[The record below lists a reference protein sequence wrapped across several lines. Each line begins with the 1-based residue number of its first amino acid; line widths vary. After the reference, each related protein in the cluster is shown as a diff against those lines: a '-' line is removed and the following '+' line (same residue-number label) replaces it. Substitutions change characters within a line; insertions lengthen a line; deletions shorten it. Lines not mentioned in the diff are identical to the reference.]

1 MSAAR
6 AARWLPILALA
17 ALALGA
23 AAARAQDD
31 AAAASPGPAPTAPA
45 GSVPELRVIAPDEL
59 RKLLERH
66 LDLARAIADQQ
77 AALAARPDAARG
89 AAAPASA
96 AAPTSAASAPD
107 SSIEISE
114 VEWSRLIAAAPAQA
128 RTLVQT
134 EGYFVAKA
142 KVEREG
148 KLVRLTLE
156 PGPIARVERQV
167 IDFQGEL
174 ADALEKRDGRA
185 RDLHEELLDNWA
197 LPVGAAFRNEDW
209 SDAKTAVIARLR
221 AEGYAAANWS
231 GTSAEVISSDDPDS
245 TEAPKVRIFAVVDT
259 GPLFRAG
266 PGPESIAITGLVYH
280 EADRVRALA
289 GFDEGAPLTETRLLD
304 YQERLL
310 RTGLFDQV
318 AVSLDPDAALVGQ
331 SRVLVQIKEA
341 PLQNATTG
349 LGYGT
354 NTGPRATLEYTH
366 RRVFGWAAT
375 ARNKFELGRDRKAW
389 DGEISAH
396 PNAQMQRYLV
406 GGTYELLKTDDDRVI
421 SQRIRL
427 GRSEDL
433 PQRERLAFIEF
444 ERSNECTYA
453 DGACVDALTLKAVSA
468 NLHNTWR
475 RLDNAVLPTR
485 GETLNV
491 QVGGGWAVGLAPSLP
506 PEERPSAGPFA
517 RLYGRATGYFPLP
530 NNFFSEARL
539 ELGGV
544 LTKHEVVVPDS
555 QRFRAGGDDSV
566 RGYDYRTLAP
576 ATAEGGVTGGKLLFT
591 ASAEIARPVSKDLP
605 SVWWAAFVD
614 AGRAADSVSDLKPAL
629 GYGVGARWRSP
640 VGPLKLDLAYGQELK
655 QWRVHLSVGIAF

>member
-1 MSAAR
+1 MSGTR
-6 AARWLPILALA
+6 AARWLLSLVLA
-17 ALALGA
+17 ASVVGA
-23 AAARAQDD
+23 APAWAQDEV
-31 AAAASPGPAPTAPA
+31 TAPSPDPSPA
-45 GSVPELRVIAPDEL
+45 STASIGVPELEVVAPSEL
-59 RKLLERH
+59 RKLLEKH

-77 AALAARPDAARG
+77 AAAANRPGGARPP
-89 AAAPASA
+89 AAPASA
-96 AAPTSAASAPD
+96 ASGSASAD
-107 SSIEISE
+107 SSIEISD

-128 RTLVQT
+128 RTLVQP
-134 EGYFVAKA
+134 EGYFLAKA
-142 KVEREG
+142 RVERQG
-148 KLVRLTLE
+148 RQVRLTLD
-156 PGPIARVERQV
+156 PGPIARVEKLV
-167 IDFQGEL
+167 IEFQGGL
-174 ADALEKRDGRA
+174 GDSLEKRERRA
-185 RDLHEELLDNWA
+185 SELHDQLIENWA
-197 LPVGAAFRNEDW
+197 LPVGAAFRNDVW
-209 SDAKTAVIARLR
+209 SGAKSAVIGRLR
-221 AEGYAAANWS
+221 AEGYAAASWS

-245 TEAPKVRIFAVVDT
+245 TEAPKVHIFAVADS

-266 PGPESIAITGLVYH
+266 GGPESIAITGLAFH
-280 EADRVRALA
+280 EAERVRALA
-289 GFDEGAPLTETRLLD
+289 GFEEGAPLTETRLLD

-396 PNAQMQRYLV
+396 PNAKMQRYLV
-406 GGTYELLKTDDDRVI
+406 GGTYELLKTDEDRVI
-421 SQRIRL
+421 SQRVRL

-433 PQRERLAFIEF
+433 PRHERLAFVEL
-444 ERSNECTYA
+444 ERSNECSYS
-453 DGACVDALTLKAVSA
+453 DGACIDALTLKAVSA

-485 GETLNV
+485 GATLNV
-491 QVGGGWAVGLAPSLP
+491 QVGAGWATGSAPTLP
-506 PEERPSAGPFA
+506 VEQRPASGPFT
-517 RLYGRATGYFPLP
+517 RLYGRATGYLPLP
-530 NNFFSEARL
+530 NGFFSEARL

-576 ATAEGGVTGGKLLFT
+576 ATPEGGVTGGKLLFT
-591 ASAEIARPVSKDLP
+591 ASAELAHPVSKDLP
-605 SVWWAAFVD
+605 SVWWATFID
-614 AGRAADSVSDLKPAL
+614 AGRAADSVQELKPAL

>member
-6 AARWLPILALA
+6 AARWLPILALV
-17 ALALGA
+17 ALAVGVA
-23 AAARAQDD
+23 PARAQEE
-31 AAAASPGPAPTAPA
+31 ATTPSPPPPAAPA
-45 GSVPELRVIAPDEL
+45 TGSVPELHVIAPGEL

-77 AALAARPDAARG
+77 AALAAKPDAARG
-89 AAAPASA
+89 AAPPASA
-96 AAPTSAASAPD
+96 ASAAD

-114 VEWSRLIAAAPAQA
+114 VEWARLIAAAPAQA

-134 EGYFVAKA
+134 EGYFIAKA
-142 KVEREG
+142 KIEREG
-148 KLVRLTLE
+148 RTVRLTLE
-156 PGPIARVERQV
+156 PGPIARVEKLV

-174 ADALEKRDGRA
+174 GDALEKRDGRA
-185 RDLHEELLDNWA
+185 RDLHEELIDNWA

-221 AEGYAAANWS
+221 AEGYAAATWS
-231 GTSAEVISSDDPDS
+231 GTSAEVISGDDPDS
-245 TEAPKVRIFAVVDT
+245 TEAPKVRIFAVADT

-266 PGPESIAITGLVYH
+266 GADSIGITGIVYH
-280 EADRVRALA
+280 DAERVRALA

-318 AVSLDPDAALVGQ
+318 AVSLDADAALLGQ
-331 SRVLVQIKEA
+331 SRVLVQVKEA

-406 GGTYELLKTDDDRVI
+406 GGTYELLKTDEDRVI
-421 SQRIRL
+421 SQRVRA

-433 PQRERLAFIEF
+433 PRHERLAFVEL
-444 ERSNECTYA
+444 ERSNECSYS
-453 DGACVDALTLKAVSA
+453 DGACIDALTLKAVSA

-485 GETLNV
+485 GFTLNA
-491 QVGGGWAVGLAPSLP
+491 QVGAGWATGLAPTLP
-506 PEERPSAGPFA
+506 PEDRPASGPFT
-517 RLYGRATGYFPLP
+517 RLYGRATGYWPLP
-530 NNFFSEARL
+530 NGFFSEARL

-576 ATAEGGVTGGKLLFT
+576 ATPEGGVTGGKMLFT
-591 ASAEIARPVSKDLP
+591 ASAEIAHPVSKDLP
-605 SVWWAAFVD
+605 SVWWATFID
-614 AGRAADSVSDLKPAL
+614 AGRAADSVKDLKPAV

>member
-1 MSAAR
+1 MLMFAACIVG
-6 AARWLPILALA
+6 AAPAWAQDE
-17 ALALGA
+17 A
-23 AAARAQDD
+23 AAA
-31 AAAASPGPAPTAPA
+31 PPPPALDTRSAPA
-45 GSVPELRVIAPDEL
+45 TAVPELEVIAPAEL

-66 LDLARAIADQQ
+66 LDLARAIADQH
-77 AALAARPDAARG
+77 AAEANRPGG
-89 AAAPASA
+89 AQAPASA
-96 AAPTSAASAPD
+96 ASAASAATATSD
-107 SSIEISE
+107 SSIEISD

-134 EGYFVAKA
+134 EGYFAAKA
-142 KVEREG
+142 KVERDG
-148 KLVRLTLE
+148 RLVRLTLE
-156 PGPIARVERQV
+156 PGPTARVERLV
-167 IDFQGEL
+167 IDFQGDL
-174 ADALEKRDGRA
+174 GDALEKRDRSARA
-185 RDLHEELLDNWA
+185 LHDELLENWA
-197 LPVGAAFRNEDW
+197 LPVGAAFRNDTW
-209 SDAKTAVIARLR
+209 SSAKSAVIGRLR
-221 AEGYAAANWS
+221 AEGYAAASWS
-231 GTSAEVISSDDPDS
+231 GTSAEVIGGDDPDS
-245 TEAPKVRIFAVVDT
+245 TEAPKVRIFAVADS

-266 PGPESIAITGLVYH
+266 GGPESIAITGLAFH
-280 EADRVRALA
+280 EAERVRALA
-289 GFDEGAPLTETRLLD
+289 GFEEGAPLTETRLLD

-318 AVSLDPDAALVGQ
+318 AVSLDPDAALLGR

-354 NTGPRATLEYTH
+354 TTGPRATLEYTH
-366 RRVFGWAAT
+366 RRIFGWAAT
-375 ARNKFELGRDRKAW
+375 ARNKLELGRDRKAW

-396 PNAQMQRYLV
+396 PNAKMQRYLV
-406 GGTYELLKTDDDRVI
+406 GGTYELLKTDEDRVI
-421 SQRIRL
+421 SQRVRL

-433 PQRERLAFIEF
+433 PKHERLAFAEL
-444 ERSNECTYA
+444 ERSNECSYA
-453 DGACVDALTLKAVSA
+453 NGGCIDALTLKALSA

-485 GETLNV
+485 GATVNL
-491 QVGGGWAVGLAPSLP
+491 QVGAGWATGLAPSLP
-506 PEERPSAGPFA
+506 VEDRPSSGPFA
-517 RLYGRATGYFPLP
+517 RLYGRVTGYKPLP
-530 NNFFSEARL
+530 NGFFSEARL

-576 ATAEGGVTGGKLLFT
+576 ATAEGGVTGGKLLVT
-591 ASAEIARPVSKDLP
+591 ASAEIAHPVSKDLP
-605 SVWWAAFVD
+605 SVWWATFVD
-614 AGRAADSVSDLKPAL
+614 AGRAADSVKDLKPAL